1 MRNLPRLTPK
11 FVKEALSE
19 TDWDFS
25 NGILYDLCTNHP
37 RHTRDDI
44 IMAKVMLIGRAYA
57 ASIERGRRIDG
68 DTGDDFYKNKV
79 ARKIR
84 ESGIDK
90 WFRTLD
96 KSLNDKISENENMAL
111 NLETHMNVMKLFNS
125 ISRLDKRSLAAKY
138 LHFHFCDRFYIFDSR
153 AQKAISRL
161 TEPIGRSH
169 LRLRKHDNVYA
180 RFYLRCEALNSE
192 IARLMGR
199 RLSPRELDK
208 VLLGYFDR

>member
-1 MRNLPRLTPK
+1 
-11 FVKEALSE
+11 
-19 TDWDFS
+19 
-25 NGILYDLCTNHP
+25 
-37 RHTRDDI
+37 
-44 IMAKVMLIGRAYA
+44 MAKVMLNGRAYA
-57 ASIERGRRIDG
+57 AAIERGRKTD
-68 DTGDDFYKNKV
+68 GDDFYKNEV

-90 WFRTLD
+90 WFRALE
-96 KSLNDKISENENMAL
+96 KSLNDKSSENENMAL
-111 NLETHMNVMKLFNS
+111 NLETHMNVMKLFNT

-161 TEPIGRSH
+161 TEPISKSH

-180 RFYLRCEALNSE
+180 RFYLRCEALNRK
-192 IARLMGR
+192 IARFMGR

-208 VLLGYFDR
+208 VLLGYFSS